1 MKKLYLFIVLLCL
14 FFTACSN
21 SDGPV
26 IPEIDFDIYS
36 SGGLLVNVEKDYN
49 NFSVECDD
57 NQYSK
62 DTETIVFRLKNNNP
76 GNGFYFYNTPIVEKK
91 SLGAWKS
98 VKYDPSSKYIG
109 RYGFCGNE
117 NDTTTCFT
125 AEIRLYAPRRSDPSL
140 RSVQN
145 RQVVVRASA
154 LSLRGTWKDVSWS
167 QHYLIR
173 RALLGT

>member
-36 SGGLLVNVEKDYN
+36 SGGLLVNVEKEYI

-125 AEIRLYAPRRSDPSL
+125 AEIRLYTEFL
-140 RSVQN
+140 
-145 RQVVVRASA
+145 
-154 LSLRGTWKDVSWS
+154 DVSNLS
-167 QHYLIR
+167 GKYRVGLITPKGIHYFEFDIE
-173 RALLGT
+173 